1 MPTFVSRAIQAA
13 GLYRLAEVVYSIW
26 AGKSL
31 LALAIVAVA
40 APVIAAIANGFDWG
54 QIDKIVLSAALI
66 YAVLAAGWLVTIVA
80 YRKISP
86 TNKFVVKSYQFNCNP
101 VPSTTPHSN
110 PQRANNFEAVFILKN
125 IADFPINYIV
135 SEIEFR
141 IGNTVGNNQFL
152 NRGALIDAGQ
162 EAYFSSDIVT
172 FHQPINLPVDGTL
185 KAIVTYGRRGKEK
198 FKRPISLQVQ
208 FSVDPAAPSGV
219 RYSWSF
225 AAGMRA

>member
-1 MPTFVSRAIQAA
+1 MD
-13 GLYRLAEVVYSIW
+13 E
-26 AGKSL
+26 
-31 LALAIVAVA
+31 
-40 APVIAAIANGFDWG
+40 
-54 QIDKIVLSAALI
+54 
-66 YAVLAAGWLVTIVA
+66 
-80 YRKISP
+80 
-86 TNKFVVKSYQFNCNP
+86 
-101 VPSTTPHSN
+101 TPHSN
-110 PQRANNFEAVFILKN
+110 PQMANSFQAVLILKN

-141 IGNTVGNNQFL
+141 IRNTVGNNQFL

-208 FSVDPAAPSGV
+208 FSVDPAAPSGI
-219 RYSWSF
+219 RYSWLDV
-225 AAGMRA
+225 